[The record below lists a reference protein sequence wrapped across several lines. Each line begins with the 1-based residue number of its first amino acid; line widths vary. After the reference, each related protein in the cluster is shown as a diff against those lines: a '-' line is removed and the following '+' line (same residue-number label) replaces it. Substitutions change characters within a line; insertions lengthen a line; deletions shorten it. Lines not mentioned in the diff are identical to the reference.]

1 MVLLIPSVFTTRTAQ
16 VAYLKT
22 TVFDL
27 GVMAMAVLWLLDR
40 LKTNRWDL
48 VRLPLYRPIL
58 AMLGVGLLSTLISS
72 YKYATISEM
81 LTQIGYVAFFLIV
94 LNTIREGNQF
104 RRLVTV
110 MLVGAII
117 PCIYGV
123 IQLLHLDWMSWI
135 PEPSWKRLISTL
147 ANATYFA
154 AYLVTLLPLGIAVL
168 TAPREDRSSAR
179 GSLAAG
185 LLVLLMATC
194 LIYTYARAAWFG
206 FLFVL
211 LVQAMLAAFWLK
223 GREKLRMLI
232 PAVALCLPLAAAF
245 VLPGTWFLVERAKS
259 SFTADPSNVQRALTW
274 QGAFNIFKNHPII
287 GTGPGSLVIHL
298 PDYQSPEFFR
308 TQATVAAHAHN
319 EFLEVASDTGVL
331 GLLAF
336 LWLLVTYYWFG
347 FKGLKKIR
355 DTRWRLIIAGLMAGV
370 GAFLICNL
378 AGVTMRRTSG
388 ASFYW
393 LFLALTGCA
402 IQIAVRDQ
410 GEGKKVTTTK
420 EVLTAGSGKPVT
432 VAEVHPRVLPSWARR
447 SLYVLIPL
455 LALFGTI
462 NSAKLLAAQF
472 HMQAGNN
479 LVGARK
485 FAEATHEY
493 EKAISLDPFG
503 LGAYY
508 RLGNI
513 YASLGD
519 LKQASEVYLRL
530 RDLAPSF
537 ARLHY
542 NLGRVYFALNNL
554 EKAREELGLA
564 AKMDNLPSSWLHLG
578 MAEAKSGH
586 LPEAKEHIYKA
597 LNEDRTL
604 DGVDPH
610 VELGWGYRKA
620 GKLAEALDEYKKA
633 LEFSPED
640 HRLHTNL
647 GTVYFDAGRFPD
659 AIREYEEAIRL
670 NPGDAVA
677 YGNLAAIYNKQGKT
691 KMAQEMWDKVKM
703 YAPSDEDLARRL
715 EETLAQEEGIQR

>member
-1 MVLLIPSVFTTRTAQ
+1 
-16 VAYLKT
+16 
-22 TVFDL
+22 
-27 GVMAMAVLWLLDR
+27 
-40 LKTNRWDL
+40 
-48 VRLPLYRPIL
+48 
-58 AMLGVGLLSTLISS
+58 
-72 YKYATISEM
+72 
-81 LTQIGYVAFFLIV
+81 
-94 LNTIREGNQF
+94 
-104 RRLVTV
+104 
-110 MLVGAII
+110 
-117 PCIYGV
+117 
-123 IQLLHLDWMSWI
+123 
-135 PEPSWKRLISTL
+135 
-147 ANATYFA
+147 
-154 AYLVTLLPLGIAVL
+154 
-168 TAPREDRSSAR
+168 
-179 GSLAAG
+179 
-185 LLVLLMATC
+185 
-194 LIYTYARAAWFG
+194 
-206 FLFVL
+206 
-211 LVQAMLAAFWLK
+211 
-223 GREKLRMLI
+223 
-232 PAVALCLPLAAAF
+232 
-245 VLPGTWFLVERAKS
+245 
-259 SFTADPSNVQRALTW
+259 
-274 QGAFNIFKNHPII
+274 
-287 GTGPGSLVIHL
+287 
-298 PDYQSPEFFR
+298 
-308 TQATVAAHAHN
+308 
-319 EFLEVASDTGVL
+319 
-331 GLLAF
+331 
-336 LWLLVTYYWFG
+336 
-347 FKGLKKIR
+347 
-355 DTRWRLIIAGLMAGV
+355 
-370 GAFLICNL
+370 
-378 AGVTMRRTSG
+378 
-388 ASFYW
+388 
-393 LFLALTGCA
+393 
-402 IQIAVRDQ
+402 
-410 GEGKKVTTTK
+410 
-420 EVLTAGSGKPVT
+420 